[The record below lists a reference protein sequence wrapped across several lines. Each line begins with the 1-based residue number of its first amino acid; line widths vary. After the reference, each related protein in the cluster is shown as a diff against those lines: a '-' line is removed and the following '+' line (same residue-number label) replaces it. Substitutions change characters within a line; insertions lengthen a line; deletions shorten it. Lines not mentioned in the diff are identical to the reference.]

1 MKPQDNSNIGD
12 TWENELRLYAPLTI
26 ENAPEGFVERV
37 MARIG
42 EVDNFSVVTQADTP
56 APRRTDARIRRMLP
70 IAATAAAVML
80 LFVMPA
86 LQRGSLMDPSLPES
100 STLSALESAPAPK
113 VAMRQSGASATE
125 GDAAEGEEVK
135 GQEVW
140 GEEPQGEAVD
150 GGASDT
156 VTPFMAPSNDG
167 AAPEG
172 GAPTEKIRS
181 ESGEAALDNG
191 LPTPFQSALSRGC
204 GGTVG
209 EGNGGDYCLLYGG
222 ATGRPAGIAFCV
234 ILEGGT
240 PPEDVL
246 PAVPGQYLIT
256 SEQLEALLEAQ
267 PEGVVPVYVEEGL
280 TPTAAVG
287 LVIIREPPADN

>member
-56 APRRTDARIRRMLP
+56 APRRAGGRIRRMLP

-86 LQRGSLMDPSLPES
+86 LQREALMDQSLAES
-100 STLSALESAPAPK
+100 STLSALENAPAPK
-113 VAMRQSGASATE
+113 AAMRQSGDAVPE
-125 GDAAEGEEVK
+125 GDAAEGEAVK
-135 GQEVW
+135 

-156 VTPFMAPSNDG
+156 ATSFMAPSNVG
-167 AAPEG
+167 AAPEE
-172 GAPTEKIRS
+172 GAPTEKIMN
-181 ESGEAALDNG
+181 ESGEATPDNG
-191 LPTPFQSALSRGC
+191 LPTPFQSALSRGY
-204 GGTVG
+204 GGTLG
-209 EGNGGDYCLLYGG
+209 EGSGGNYCLLYGG

-256 SEQLEALLEAQ
+256 STQLEALLEAQ

-287 LVIIREPPADN
+287 LVIIKEPPADN